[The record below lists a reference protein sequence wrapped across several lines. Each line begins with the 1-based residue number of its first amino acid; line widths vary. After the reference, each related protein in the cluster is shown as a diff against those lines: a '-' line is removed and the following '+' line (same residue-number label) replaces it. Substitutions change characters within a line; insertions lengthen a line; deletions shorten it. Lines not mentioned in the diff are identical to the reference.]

1 MLAMI
6 PTSTLYRYYLY
17 TTATVL
23 DLASVATVSD
33 LHAAR
38 RACRGSCSCP
48 YSCTWIL
55 RLPVLPVLP
64 VDLNRSE
71 CTGIGIPILDVAV
84 IVAYVVA

>member
-1 MLAMI
+1 M
-6 PTSTLYRYYLY
+6 Y

-23 DLASVATVSD
+23 DLASTDTVDPICTPRATR
-33 LHAAR
+33 HAR
-38 RACRGSCSCP
+38 RGSYSCP
-48 YSCTWIL
+48 YSSIWIL

-84 IVAYVVA
+84 IVTDVVA